1 MTNPNTSV
9 KIHYAVQHK
18 YGGIAQLARAR
29 GSYPRC
35 PRFESW
41 CRYQTKAQR
50 SLRLLYGPL
59 VKRSRH
65 RPFTAVTWVRF
76 PYGSP
81 KIKASPIGEALIFA
95 YLSRES
101 KGAVVNDMPV
111 ACQSRDPAR
120 PQARIPVRVTK
131 NKKLCHRQSFLFLVT
146 DIIRFAQFSR
156 EWITI
161 PSQSHPI

>member
-1 MTNPNTSV
+1 MLKYLLTNPNTSV

-81 KIKASPIGEALIFA
+81 KEKPLQMERFFFWCKYNFPLTTRGNDYYNIFN
-95 YLSRES
+95 S
-101 KGAVVNDMPV
+101 
-111 ACQSRDPAR
+111 
-120 PQARIPVRVTK
+120 
-131 NKKLCHRQSFLFLVT
+131 
-146 DIIRFAQFSR
+146 
-156 EWITI
+156 
-161 PSQSHPI
+161 